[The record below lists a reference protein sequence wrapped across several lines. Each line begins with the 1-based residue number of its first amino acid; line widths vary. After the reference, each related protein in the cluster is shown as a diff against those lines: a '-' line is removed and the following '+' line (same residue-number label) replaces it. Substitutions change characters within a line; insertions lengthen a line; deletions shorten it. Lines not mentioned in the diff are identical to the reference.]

1 SVQAMANPAEADER
15 LISVCV
21 ALVGEMLVNSGLV
34 DSPVTAREQA
44 RASLDSGAALERFGK
59 MVAGLG
65 GPADF
70 AENPEKHLATAAVVR
85 PVMAAEAGFVSAH
98 ATRDLGVAIIG
109 LGGGRT
115 QPGAPIDHAV
125 GLSAVAGPGAAV
137 GPGRDDRPLALIHA
151 ASETDYEAATAAVR
165 AAIAVSAEQPTPR
178 PLELDVV
185 R

>member
-1 SVQAMANPAEADER
+1 
-15 LISVCV
+15 
-21 ALVGEMLVNSGLV
+21 
-34 DSPVTAREQA
+34 
-44 RASLDSGAALERFGK
+44 
-59 MVAGLG
+59 
-65 GPADF
+65 
-70 AENPEKHLATAAVVR
+70 
-85 PVMAAEAGFVSAH
+85 MAAEAGFVSAH

-125 GLSAVAGPGAAV
+125 GLSAVAGPGVAV

-151 ASETDYEAATAAVR
+151 ASEADYEAAAAAVR
-165 AAIAVSAEQPTPR
+165 AAIAVSAEQPSPR

>member
-1 SVQAMANPAEADER
+1 
-15 LISVCV
+15 
-21 ALVGEMLVNSGLV
+21 
-34 DSPVTAREQA
+34 
-44 RASLDSGAALERFGK
+44 

-65 GPADF
+65 GPTDF
-70 AENPEKHLATAAVVR
+70 AENPDKHLAQAAIVR
-85 PVMAAEAGFVSAH
+85 PVYAETGGYVFAH

-125 GLSAVAGPGAAV
+125 GLSDIAGAGAEVAPNG
-137 GPGRDDRPLALIHA
+137 RPLAVVHA
-151 ASETDYEAATAAVR
+151 ADEAAFDAAAQAVR
-165 AAIAVSAEQPTPR
+165 AAMEVSEDQPAPR